1 MGQEVCLEEFSTSLM
16 EDFLVSLKSSSKI
29 SVFTSNFSEELELS
43 LRSLYLGALGG
54 LGVE

>member
-1 MGQEVCLEEFSTSLM
+1 VGQEVCLEEFSTSLM